1 MSGLQLEE
9 AAHPDG
15 WLETSR
21 FLSGHLVTG
30 EKATQESQTAHLNQE
45 WALVGYDLTRMWVSE
60 T

>member
-1 MSGLQLEE
+1 MFGLQLEE

-15 WLETSR
+15 WLETGR
-21 FLSGHLVTG
+21 FLFVRLMTG
-30 EKATQESQTAHLNQE
+30 EIATQESQTAHLSQK